1 MLKVFLVE
9 DEIVMREGIKNNI
22 EWEKEGYQYAGEAS
36 DGELAFPMIKEIKP
50 DILLLDIRMKD
61 MTGLDAAEQILSDVP
76 DARILFLTTFSD
88 DEYIIKALK
97 LGVKGYLLKQDYKSI
112 PAALKAVMSGQNVFG
127 GSVVGKLP
135 DLMEKKNGG
144 FDYSAA
150 GISDKEYEMIQLVA
164 QGLSNKEIAQKA
176 FLSEGT
182 VKNYLSAILD
192 KLDLRDRTQ
201 LAVFYLKGK

>member
-1 MLKVFLVE
+1 MRVLIVDDDELVTVSLKMIMDA
-9 DEIVMREGIKNNI
+9 DEEITV
-22 EWEKEGYQYAGEAS
+22 AGTGSCGA
-36 DGELAFPMIKEIKP
+36 DAVKMYKEIKP

-135 DLMEKKNGG
+135 ELMEKKNGG

-182 VKNYLSAILD
+182 VKNYLSTILD